1 MKIAKVV
8 ASAMSS
14 TTFYKRKKLEVLARE
29 ALGTAKINSGE
40 RAAMK
45 AVSYVQKYMGNVVKT
60 HAEPGKNAG
69 DRYLYIAG
77 LKNKETAISDSCAR
91 TELLVCVSY
100 PPELPQFRMSGL
112 FIIRC
117 ATISADGSW
126 PAAASIAVY
135 SSRESSMTSP
145 SAAMLSTEIV

>member
-77 LKNKETAISDSCAR
+77 WKNKETGISDTYAR
-91 TELLVCVSY
+91 DAITQVEVLGGLREVSQAINKNLLDIDY
-100 PPELPQFRMSGL
+100 LTL
-112 FIIRC
+112 
-117 ATISADGSW
+117 
-126 PAAASIAVY
+126 AASN
-135 SSRESSMTSP
+135 
-145 SAAMLSTEIV
+145 